1 MEFRGRSAARIPNI
15 FVTRPCDERARDCGG
30 DHGEESEYHRASRM
44 WPGFLPAALPGTS
57 SPYPTVVT
65 VCTAHQRPVP
75 TVGKLR
81 WWTKV
86 IRRPETTVMELDT
99 VAMIAAA
106 WRGRVAPL
114 SFCSIHRST
123 RDSPAMHTPSSM
135 GGCACP
141 AAFAPR
147 RTRTVEREREAETGA
162 IFRTRNA
169 APSALAGRAA
179 RATAPA
185 LSNRR
190 APPYRTSRQSL
201 DPGIAH
207 RGARADSSSV
217 TVGIPVYSG
226 EFGPAQA
233 ERLLWRAGFGPRGGE
248 AEISRR
254 RG

>member
-81 WWTKV
+81 WSTKV

-135 GGCACP
+135 GGWPVLPPLRP
-141 AAFAPR
+141 AHSN
-147 RTRTVEREREAETGA
+147 G
-162 IFRTRNA
+162 
-169 APSALAGRAA
+169 GA
-179 RATAPA
+179 RARSRDGRHLPNAERY
-185 LSNRR
+185 SQ
-190 APPYRTSRQSL
+190 RT
-201 DPGIAH
+201 
-207 RGARADSSSV
+207 RGAR
-217 TVGIPVYSG
+217 
-226 EFGPAQA
+226 
-233 ERLLWRAGFGPRGGE
+233 GPRHSAGV
-248 AEISRR
+248 I
-254 RG
+254 